1 MTSTTP
7 RERRHARTRQEILE
21 AALEILYQEGP
32 DKLSL
37 REIARR
43 VDYSPAGLYEYFD
56 NKEAIIDA
64 LCQDGDR
71 RLQTYLLSVPNDL
84 PPYEYL
90 VELGLAY
97 IRYARSN
104 PDHFLLQSTRLMPE
118 MPSIPF
124 KEIDPGETF
133 QILLDAVQRAIEA
146 GVILPQES
154 SGLFEIAYSLWA
166 LGHGAATLQLTNLK
180 NVELDYENIDR
191 AALESMMRGLGN
203 LPGEAGV

>member
-1 MTSTTP
+1 MNQSSP

-21 AALEILYQEGP
+21 AALQILYQEGP

-64 LCQDGDR
+64 LCVEGDR
-71 RLQTYLLSVPNDL
+71 RLQIYLLAVPDDL
-84 PPYEYL
+84 PPFEYL
-90 VELGLAY
+90 IELGSAY

-104 PDHFLLQSTRLMPE
+104 PDHFLLQTTRLMPD
-118 MPSIPF
+118 MPTVPF
-124 KEIDPGETF
+124 EALDPGETF
-133 QILLDAVQRAIEA
+133 QILLDAVQKAIEA
-146 GVILPQES
+146 GVIVPHVGY
-154 SGLFEIAYSLWA
+154 GLIEIAYSLWA

-180 NVELDYENIDR
+180 FVEFDYERIDR
-191 AALESMMRGLGN
+191 AAIQTLIRGMGN
-203 LPGEAGV
+203 HPADNEA